1 MAFDKNAMVRYSAR
15 CLWREPAGELQGIR
29 ALGWIHVWTVWAANH
44 RVLETGSMGGR
55 ITATMDD
62 GIHSMRE
69 VVVYERSIGR
79 SVGGCVGFSR
89 QGNLA
94 LAPPECPSTCTLL
107 FLVVDSIDMIHA
119 PRGKAQI
126 LSRS

>member
-1 MAFDKNAMVRYSAR
+1 MP
-15 CLWREPAGELQGIR
+15 WREPAGRLQGIR

-79 SVGGCVGFSR
+79 SVGVVLVSR
-89 QGNLA
+89 
-94 LAPPECPSTCTLL
+94 
-107 FLVVDSIDMIHA
+107 DSA
-119 PRGKAQI
+119 TYFGPA
-126 LSRS
+126 